1 LKTAPDEPGT
11 ATFHQQPMKT
21 LPLIS
26 VALTLVTVVAAQAA
40 DETRT
45 ERVKFEAG
53 KTSGVIS
60 SKITGRESVV
70 YKLNARDGQFLD
82 VRLESDNESTD
93 FNIYIPGRGPGD
105 EALFASAMGDGSR
118 HYLGQLYKTGDHSI
132 SVFMNRAAARQGK
145 TSNFKIT
152 FQITDGQPGGGAPAA
167 GGAKFDKSASYG
179 KISFR
184 VTSPQAAESNSFT
197 ITPAG
202 LSVSNEPVTM
212 QVNGKVTDVMAQDI
226 DGDNSPEAA
235 VIVESANGRRT
246 ASVFT
251 TFAGKSFGQVNFPEP
266 SAAGLFDGYE
276 GGDEYE
282 MMENTFVRRFPLK
295 GQAAKTRQL
304 QFKLKPGEAMKQLVF
319 DRHSDF

>member
-1 LKTAPDEPGT
+1 
-11 ATFHQQPMKT
+11 MKT
-21 LPLIS
+21 LPLFIL
-26 VALTLVTVVAAQAA
+26 ALTLATVAAASA
-40 DETRT
+40 VEETRT
-45 ERVKFEAG
+45 ERVKFDSG
-53 KTSGVIS
+53 KTSAPIAG
-60 SKITGRESVV
+60 KITGRESVV
-70 YKLNARDGQFLD
+70 YKLNARDKQFLD
-82 VRLESDNESTD
+82 VRLEPDNESTD

-152 FQITDGQPGGGAPAA
+152 FKITDGQPGAGAPAG
-167 GGAKFDKSASYG
+167 GGAKFDQSASYE
-179 KISFR
+179 KITFR
-184 VTSPQAAESNSFT
+184 VTSPQAANGNSFT
-197 ITPAG
+197 ITPSG
-202 LSVSNEPVTM
+202 LSVSNEPITM
-212 QVNGKVTDVMAQDI
+212 QVNGKVTEVVAQDI

-235 VIVESANGRRT
+235 VIIEAANGRRT

-266 SAAGLFDGYE
+266 DGKGLFNGYQ

-282 MMENTFVRRFPLK
+282 MMENTFVRRFRLQ

-304 QFKLKPGEAMKQLVF
+304 QFKLKPGEAMKQLVL
-319 DRHSDF
+319 DRHSDY

>member
-1 LKTAPDEPGT
+1 
-11 ATFHQQPMKT
+11 MKT
-21 LPLIS
+21 IPLFS
-26 VALTLVTVVAAQAA
+26 VALTLAAVVTASAA

-53 KTSGVIS
+53 KSSAVIS
-60 SKITGRESVV
+60 GKITGRESVV
-70 YKLNARDGQFLD
+70 YKLNARDKQFLD
-82 VRLESDNESTD
+82 VKLEPDN
-93 FNIYIPGRGPGD
+93 GRGPGA

-118 HYLGQLYKTGDHSI
+118 HYTGQLYKTGDHSI

-152 FQITDGQPGGGAPAA
+152 FKVTDGPPAGEAPASA
-167 GGAKFDKSASYG
+167 GAKFDKSASYD
-179 KISFR
+179 KITFR
-184 VTSPQAAESNSFT
+184 VTSPQTADGNTFT

-202 LSVSNEPVTM
+202 LSVSNEPITL
-212 QVNGKVTDVMAQDI
+212 QADGKVTEVMAQDI

-251 TFAGKSFGQVNFPEP
+251 TFAGKSFGQVHFPEP
-266 SAAGLFDGYE
+266 ADKALFDGYQ

-282 MMENTFVRRFPLK
+282 MMENTFVRRFPLHGK
-295 GQAAKTRQL
+295 SAKTRQL

-319 DRHSDF
+319 DRHSDY